1 MKNTKEYFYD
11 FCIMDDFF
19 MTEFFKEHS
28 CVELIIK
35 TITGLSNLK
44 IKTVQTQYN
53 INNFHGHSVVL
64 DVYAVDEQGKQY
76 DIEIQRLNKGASAQR
91 ARYIASAI
99 DSNSLPKNSE
109 YNKLTETYVI
119 FITENDVF
127 EAGLPIY
134 HVERVIKEC
143 NIDFNDGIHIIYVN
157 TSYNEI
163 SSNSE
168 LSYLIHDLK
177 CSRAD
182 NMHYQVL
189 ADRMRFFKET
199 QEGEHIMS
207 EFTKKL
213 INEGKAE
220 GLAEGLAK
228 GLAKGK
234 AEGMAEGIAKT
245 QLKVAE
251 QMLKLGKLNLTEIS
265 TYTMLSIDKIKE
277 LANKLNIPCKS

>member
-1 MKNTKEYFYD
+1 
-11 FCIMDDFF
+11 

-189 ADRMRFFKET
+189 ADRMRFF
-199 QEGEHIMS
+199 
-207 EFTKKL
+207 
-213 INEGKAE
+213 
-220 GLAEGLAK
+220 
-228 GLAKGK
+228 
-234 AEGMAEGIAKT
+234 
-245 QLKVAE
+245 
-251 QMLKLGKLNLTEIS
+251 
-265 TYTMLSIDKIKE
+265 
-277 LANKLNIPCKS
+277 

>member
-1 MKNTKEYFYD
+1 M
-11 FCIMDDFF
+11 
-19 MTEFFKEHS
+19 
-28 CVELIIK
+28 
-35 TITGLSNLK
+35 
-44 IKTVQTQYN
+44 
-53 INNFHGHSVVL
+53 
-64 DVYAVDEQGKQY
+64 
-76 DIEIQRLNKGASAQR
+76 
-91 ARYIASAI
+91 
-99 DSNSLPKNSE
+99 
-109 YNKLTETYVI
+109 I

-220 GLAEGLAK
+220 GLA
-228 GLAKGK
+228 KGK